1 MRKILIAI
9 DGSKCAAKAVDYAGR
24 MFSGMEDHVR
34 ITLLHVLPY
43 LATSLWDDGHILT
56 KQEREARKKVVDLW
70 TKNQQAKVEPI
81 FAAAMGMLVKR
92 GIQPE
97 QIETKTI
104 SDSADIADSILE
116 ETRDGGYQT
125 LVVGRCGLTAAKRV
139 IMGSVTNKII
149 NHGAGAAI
157 CVVE

>member
-9 DGSKCAAKAVDYAGR
+9 DGSKCASKAVDYAGK
-24 MFSGMEDHVR
+24 MFSGMDDVK

-56 KQEREARKKVVDLW
+56 KQEREARKKVADLW
-70 TKNQQAKVEPI
+70 KKNQQARIEPI
-81 FAAAMGMLVKR
+81 FAAATGMLVRR
-92 GIQPE
+92 GIQPAR
-97 QIETKTI
+97 IETKTI
-104 SDSADIADSILE
+104 SDSADTADSILE

-139 IMGSVTNKII
+139 FMGSVTNKII
-149 NHGAGAAI
+149 SRGAGTAI